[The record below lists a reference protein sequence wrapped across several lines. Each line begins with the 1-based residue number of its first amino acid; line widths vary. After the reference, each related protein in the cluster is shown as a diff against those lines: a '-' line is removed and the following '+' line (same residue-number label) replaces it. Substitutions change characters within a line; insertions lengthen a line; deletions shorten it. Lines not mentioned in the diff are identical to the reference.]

1 MSPLMMKLLG
11 RVYMSE
17 APADGGQGGGLPA
30 PAATPAADAPPAPAE
45 GSLLTPPAP
54 AAAPAPD
61 APKTPEQI
69 QQEADAAKDKEGG
82 KDADGKDKPTGAP
95 EAYEDFTLPEGME
108 MDADV
113 LGEFKNLA
121 KELNIP
127 QAKAQQLIDFQTQ
140 LATKQA
146 EAYQAAVT
154 KQAQDWAAS
163 IKNDPEIGGENYDK
177 SVASAIK
184 VIQSF
189 GDPALT
195 ELLNT
200 TGLGNNPALFKF
212 CHRISAAISE
222 DKFVLPGSQ
231 TTTGRKSNEE
241 VFYGSNS

>member
-1 MSPLMMKLLG
+1 MMKLLG

-17 APADGGQGGGLPA
+17 VDAGGGGGADAPA
-30 PAATPAADAPPAPAE
+30 PAPAADAPPPAAD
-45 GSLLTPPAP
+45 STLLTPPAP

-61 APKTPEQI
+61 AAKTTEQI
-69 QQEADAAKDKEGG
+69 QQDADAKAKTEADAKL
-82 KDADGKDKPTGAP
+82 TGAP
-95 EAYEDFTLPEGME
+95 EAYDDFKLPEGME

-113 LGEFKNLA
+113 LGEFKGLA

-127 QAKAQQLIDFQTQ
+127 QDKAQKLIDFQTQ
-140 LATKQA
+140 LAAKQA
-146 EAYQAAVT
+146 ETYQAAVT

-163 IKNDPEIGGENYDK
+163 IKSDPEVGGENYDK
-177 SVASAIK
+177 SVESAIK

-212 CHRISAAISE
+212 CHRISSAISE
-222 DKFVLPGSQ
+222 DKFVMPGSQ
-231 TTTGRKSNEE
+231 TNAPKEMSIIDA
-241 VFYGSNS
+241 FK

>member
-17 APADGGQGGGLPA
+17 VDAGGGGGGDVSAPAPTAEAPA
-30 PAATPAADAPPAPAE
+30 PAAE
-45 GSLLTPPAP
+45 SSVLTPPAP
-54 AAAPAPD
+54 TDAPAPKPDD
-61 APKTPEQI
+61 AQPED
-69 QQEADAAKDKEGG
+69 ADKSKDESQ
-82 KDADGKDKPTGAP
+82 DADGKDKPTGAP

-108 MDADV
+108 MDV
-113 LGEFKNLA
+113 EILGEFKNLA

-127 QAKAQQLIDFQTQ
+127 QAKAQQLIDFQSQ
-140 LATKQA
+140 LASKQA

-154 KQAQDWAAS
+154 KQAQDWAAE

-200 TGLGNNPALFKF
+200 SGLGNHPALFKF

-222 DKFVLPGSQ
+222 DKFVMPGSQ
-231 TTTGRKSNEE
+231 TNAPKEMTIVDAFS
-241 VFYGSNS
+241 

>member
-11 RVYMSE
+11 RVYMNE
-17 APADGGQGGGLPA
+17 AETSATGGGETA
-30 PAATPAADAPPAPAE
+30 AASTTEAATE
-45 GSLLTPPAP
+45 TTTTTLTPASTT
-54 AAAPAPD
+54 AATEATEAT
-61 APKTPEQI
+61 AAETKTPEQI
-69 QQEADAAKDKEGG
+69 QQEADAAAKLKAE
-82 KDADGKDKPTGAP
+82 TSAP

-113 LGEFKNLA
+113 LGEFKSLA

-146 EAYQAAVT
+146 EQYQAAVT
-154 KQAQDWAAS
+154 KQSQEWAAA

-200 TGLGNNPALFKF
+200 SGLGNHPALFKF

-241 VFYGSNS
+241 VFYGSNA

>member
-11 RVYMSE
+11 RVYMNE
-17 APADGGQGGGLPA
+17 VDAGGGGGGETASASTTETATEAATATTTLT
-30 PAATPAADAPPAPAE
+30 PAATTAE
-45 GSLLTPPAP
+45 TD
-54 AAAPAPD
+54 AAATET
-61 APKTPEQI
+61 KTPEQI
-69 QQEADAAKDKEGG
+69 QQEADAAAKLKAE
-82 KDADGKDKPTGAP
+82 TSAP

-146 EAYQAAVT
+146 EEYQAAVT
-154 KQAQDWAAS
+154 KQSQEWAAS

-200 TGLGNNPALFKF
+200 TGLGNHPSLFKF

-222 DKFVLPGSQ
+222 DKFVMPGSQ
-231 TTTGRKSNEE
+231 TDSPKEMSIIDA
-241 VFYGSNS
+241 FK

>member
-17 APADGGQGGGLPA
+17 VDAGGGGGGDVSAPAPTAEAPA
-30 PAATPAADAPPAPAE
+30 PAAE
-45 GSLLTPPAP
+45 SSVLTPPAP
-54 AAAPAPD
+54 TD
-61 APKTPEQI
+61 APVPKPD
-69 QQEADAAKDKEGG
+69 DAKPDDANKPKDES
-82 KDADGKDKPTGAP
+82 KDADGNDKPAGAP

-108 MDADV
+108 MDV
-113 LGEFKNLA
+113 EILGEFKNLA

-127 QAKAQQLIDFQTQ
+127 QAKAQQLIDFQSQ
-140 LATKQA
+140 LASKQA

-154 KQAQDWAAS
+154 KQAKDWAAE
-163 IKNDPEIGGENYDK
+163 IKSDPEIGGENYDK
-177 SVASAIK
+177 SVASAVK

-200 TGLGNNPALFKF
+200 SGLGNHPALFKF

-222 DKFVLPGSQ
+222 DKFVMPGSQ
-231 TTTGRKSNEE
+231 TNAPKEMTIVDAFS
-241 VFYGSNS
+241 

>member
-11 RVYMSE
+11 RVYMNE
-17 APADGGQGGGLPA
+17 APADGGQGGGAPA
-30 PAATPAADAPPAPAE
+30 PAPAADAPPAPAE

-54 AAAPAPD
+54 ADAPADKPD
-61 APKTPEQI
+61 ATKTPEQI
-69 QQEADAAKDKEGG
+69 QQEADASAKLKAE
-82 KDADGKDKPTGAP
+82 TSAP

-146 EAYQAAVT
+146 EQYQAAVT
-154 KQAQDWAAS
+154 KQSQDWAAA

-200 TGLGNNPALFKF
+200 SGLGNHPALFKF

-241 VFYGSNS
+241 VFYGNSN

>member
-1 MSPLMMKLLG
+1 MNALMMKLLG
-11 RVYMSE
+11 RVLMNE
-17 APADGGQGGGLPA
+17 VPADGGQGGGADA
-30 PAATPAADAPPAPAE
+30 PAPAADAPATAAE
-45 GSLLTPPAP
+45 GSVLTPAATDAPP
-54 AAAPAPD
+54 AAGAETSE
-61 APKTPEQI
+61 KT
-69 QQEADAAKDKEGG
+69 QQEADAAKVKTEA
-82 KDADGKDKPTGAP
+82 DAKLTGAP

-113 LGEFKNLA
+113 LGEFKGLA

-154 KQAQDWAAS
+154 KQSQDWAAS
-163 IKNDPEIGGENYDK
+163 IKNDPEIGGANYDK
-177 SVASAIK
+177 NVESAIK

-200 TGLGNNPALFKF
+200 SGLGNHPALFKF
-212 CHRISAAISE
+212 CHRISSAISE

-231 TTTGRKSNEE
+231 SSTGRKSDAE
-241 VFYGSNS
+241 VFYGPAKS

>member
-17 APADGGQGGGLPA
+17 VDAGGGGGGDVSAPAPTAEAPA
-30 PAATPAADAPPAPAE
+30 PAAE
-45 GSLLTPPAP
+45 SSVLTPPAP
-54 AAAPAPD
+54 TDAPAPKPDD
-61 APKTPEQI
+61 AKPEDADKPKDES
-69 QQEADAAKDKEGG
+69 
-82 KDADGKDKPTGAP
+82 KDADGKDKPAGAP

-108 MDADV
+108 MDV
-113 LGEFKNLA
+113 EILGEFKNLA

-127 QAKAQQLIDFQTQ
+127 QAKAQQLIDFQSQ
-140 LATKQA
+140 LASKQA

-154 KQAQDWAAS
+154 KQAQDWAAE

-200 TGLGNNPALFKF
+200 SGLGNHPALFKF

-222 DKFVLPGSQ
+222 DKFVMPGSQ
-231 TTTGRKSNEE
+231 TNAPKEMTIVDAFS
-241 VFYGSNS
+241 

>member
-17 APADGGQGGGLPA
+17 VDAGGGGGGDTAAASTTEATTEAATATTTLT
-30 PAATPAADAPPAPAE
+30 PAATTAETEAATTE
-45 GSLLTPPAP
+45 T
-54 AAAPAPD
+54 
-61 APKTPEQI
+61 KTPEQT
-69 QQEADAAKDKEGG
+69 QQEADAAKDKEDG

-108 MDADV
+108 MDAEV

-146 EAYQAAVT
+146 EEYQAAVA
-154 KQAQDWAAS
+154 KQSQEWAAS
-163 IKNDPEIGGENYDK
+163 IKNDPEIGGENYEK
-177 SVASAIK
+177 SVASAVK
-184 VIQSF
+184 VIEAF
-189 GDPALT
+189 GDPSLK

-200 TGLGNNPALFKF
+200 SGLGNHPSLFKF

-231 TTTGRKSNEE
+231 ANAPKEMTIVDAFS
-241 VFYGSNS
+241 

>member
-11 RVYMSE
+11 RVYMNE
-17 APADGGQGGGLPA
+17 APADGGQGGGAPA
-30 PAATPAADAPPAPAE
+30 PAAAPAADAAPAPAE

-54 AAAPAPD
+54 ADAAAPD

-69 QQEADAAKDKEGG
+69 QQDADAAAKLKAE
-82 KDADGKDKPTGAP
+82 TSAP
-95 EAYEDFTLPEGME
+95 EAYEDFSLPEGME

-127 QAKAQQLIDFQTQ
+127 QAKAQQLIDFQAQ

-146 EAYQAAVT
+146 EEFQAAVT
-154 KQAQDWAAS
+154 KQSQEWAAS

-195 ELLNT
+195 ELLNQS
-200 TGLGNNPALFKF
+200 GLGNHPALFKF

-231 TTTGRKSNEE
+231 TETPKEMSIIDA
-241 VFYGSNS
+241 FK

>member
-1 MSPLMMKLLG
+1 MMKLLG

-17 APADGGQGGGLPA
+17 VDAGGGGGGDVSAPAPTAEAPA
-30 PAATPAADAPPAPAE
+30 PAAE
-45 GSLLTPPAP
+45 SSVLTPPAP
-54 AAAPAPD
+54 TDAPAPKPDD
-61 APKTPEQI
+61 AKPDDASKPKDES
-69 QQEADAAKDKEGG
+69 

-95 EAYEDFTLPEGME
+95 EAYEDFTLPDGME
-108 MDADV
+108 MDTEI

-127 QAKAQQLIDFQTQ
+127 QAKAQQLIDFQSQ
-140 LATKQA
+140 LAGKQA

-154 KQAQDWAAS
+154 KQSQDWAAS
-163 IKNDPEIGGENYDK
+163 IKNDPEIGGANYDK
-177 SVASAIK
+177 SVESAIK

-200 TGLGNNPALFKF
+200 SGLGNNPALFKF
-212 CHRISAAISE
+212 CHRISSAISE

-231 TTTGRKSNEE
+231 SSNGRKSDAE
-241 VFYGSNS
+241 VFYGQAKS

>member
-11 RVYMSE
+11 RVYMNE
-17 APADGGQGGGLPA
+17 APADGGQGGGAPA

-61 APKTPEQI
+61 APKPPEQT
-69 QQEADAAKDKEGG
+69 QQEADAKAKTEA
-82 KDADGKDKPTGAP
+82 DAKLTGAP
-95 EAYEDFTLPEGME
+95 EAYEDFKLPDGME

-113 LGEFKNLA
+113 LGEFKTLA

-127 QAKAQQLIDFQTQ
+127 QAKAQQLIDFQSQ

-163 IKNDPEIGGENYDK
+163 IKSDPEVGGENYDK

-195 ELLNT
+195 ELLNPS
-200 TGLGNNPALFKF
+200 GLGNHPALFKF

-222 DKFVLPGSQ
+222 DKFVMPGSQ
-231 TTTGRKSNEE
+231 ADSPKEMSIIDA
-241 VFYGSNS
+241 FK

>member
-1 MSPLMMKLLG
+1 MSALMMKLLG
-11 RVYMSE
+11 RVYMNE
-17 APADGGQGGGLPA
+17 APVDGGQGGGAPA
-30 PAATPAADAPPAPAE
+30 PAAAPAADAPPAPAD

-54 AAAPAPD
+54 TAAPAPE
-61 APKTPEQI
+61 ATKTPEQI
-69 QQEADAAKDKEGG
+69 Q
-82 KDADGKDKPTGAP
+82 KDADAKAKTDADAKLTGAP
-95 EAYEDFTLPEGME
+95 DAYEDFTLPEGME
-108 MDADV
+108 MDTEV

-127 QAKAQQLIDFQTQ
+127 QAKAQQLIDFQSQ

-146 EAYQAAVT
+146 EQYQAAVT

-163 IKNDPEIGGENYDK
+163 IKSDPEVGGENYEK
-177 SVASAIK
+177 SVASAVK

-200 TGLGNNPALFKF
+200 SGLGNHPALFKF

-222 DKFVLPGSQ
+222 DKFVMPGSQ
-231 TTTGRKSNEE
+231 TNTPKEMSLIDA
-241 VFYGSNS
+241 FK

>member
-17 APADGGQGGGLPA
+17 VDAGGGGGGADAPA
-30 PAATPAADAPPAPAE
+30 PAADAPAPAAE
-45 GSLLTPPAP
+45 GSVLTPPAP
-54 AAAPAPD
+54 ADAPAPD
-61 APKTPEQI
+61 ATKTPEQI
-69 QQEADAAKDKEGG
+69 QQEADAAKDKEEG
-82 KDADGKDKPTGAP
+82 KDADDKDKPAGAP
-95 EAYEDFTLPEGME
+95 DAYEDFTLPEGME
-108 MDADV
+108 MDVEV
-113 LGEFKNLA
+113 LGAFKNLA

-146 EAYQAAVT
+146 EEYQAAVV
-154 KQAQDWAAS
+154 KQSQEWAAS
-163 IKNDPEIGGENYDK
+163 IKNDPEIGGENYEK

-195 ELLNT
+195 ELLNQS
-200 TGLGNNPALFKF
+200 GLGNHPALFKF

-231 TTTGRKSNEE
+231 SNTGRKSNEE

>member
-17 APADGGQGGGLPA
+17 VDAGGGGGGDVSAPAPTAEAPA
-30 PAATPAADAPPAPAE
+30 PAAE
-45 GSLLTPPAP
+45 SSVLTPPAP
-54 AAAPAPD
+54 TDAPAPKPDD
-61 APKTPEQI
+61 AQPEDASKPKDES
-69 QQEADAAKDKEGG
+69 

-108 MDADV
+108 MDV
-113 LGEFKNLA
+113 EILGEFKNLA

-127 QAKAQQLIDFQTQ
+127 QAKAQQLIDFQSQ
-140 LATKQA
+140 LASKQA
-146 EAYQAAVT
+146 ETYQAAVT
-154 KQAQDWAAS
+154 KQAQDWAAE

-200 TGLGNNPALFKF
+200 SGLGNHPALFKF

-231 TTTGRKSNEE
+231 TNAPKEMTIVDAFS
-241 VFYGSNS
+241 

>member
-17 APADGGQGGGLPA
+17 VDEGGGGGGDVSAPAPTAEAPA
-30 PAATPAADAPPAPAE
+30 PAAE
-45 GSLLTPPAP
+45 SSVLTPPAP
-54 AAAPAPD
+54 TDAPAPKPDD
-61 APKTPEQI
+61 AQPEDADKPKDES
-69 QQEADAAKDKEGG
+69 

-108 MDADV
+108 MDV
-113 LGEFKNLA
+113 EILGEFKNLA

-127 QAKAQQLIDFQTQ
+127 QAKAQQLIDFQSQ
-140 LATKQA
+140 LASKQA

-154 KQAQDWAAS
+154 KQAQDWAAE

-200 TGLGNNPALFKF
+200 SGLGNHPALFKF

-231 TTTGRKSNEE
+231 TNAPKEMTIVDAFS
-241 VFYGSNS
+241 

>member
-11 RVYMSE
+11 RVYMNE
-17 APADGGQGGGLPA
+17 ADTGGGGGGAPAAAPA
-30 PAATPAADAPPAPAE
+30 PAAAAPTPAAE
-45 GSLLTPPAP
+45 GSVLTPPAP
-54 AAAPAPD
+54 AAAPTPD
-61 APKTPEQI
+61 AAKTPEQI
-69 QQEADAAKDKEGG
+69 QQEADAKAKTEA
-82 KDADGKDKPTGAP
+82 DAKPAGAP

-113 LGEFKNLA
+113 LGEFKGLA

-127 QAKAQQLIDFQTQ
+127 QDKAQKLIDFQTQ

-146 EAYQAAVT
+146 EQYQAAVT
-154 KQAQDWAAS
+154 KQSQDWAAA
-163 IKNDPEIGGENYDK
+163 IKNDPDVGGENYDK

-195 ELLNT
+195 ELLNQS
-200 TGLGNNPALFKF
+200 GLGNNPALFKF

-222 DKFVLPGSQ
+222 DKFVMPGSQ
-231 TTTGRKSNEE
+231 TEAPKEMSIIDA
-241 VFYGSNS
+241 FK

>member
-1 MSPLMMKLLG
+1 MNALMMKLLG
-11 RVYMSE
+11 RVLMNE
-17 APADGGQGGGLPA
+17 ATADGGQGGGADA
-30 PAATPAADAPPAPAE
+30 PAPAADAPAPATE
-45 GSLLTPPAP
+45 GSVLTPPATDAPP
-54 AAAPAPD
+54 AAD
-61 APKTPEQI
+61 AKTPEQT
-69 QQEADAAKDKEGG
+69 QKEADAAKAKTEA
-82 KDADGKDKPTGAP
+82 DAKLTGAP

-113 LGEFKNLA
+113 LGEFKGLA

-127 QAKAQQLIDFQTQ
+127 QAKAQLLIDFQTQ

-163 IKNDPEIGGENYDK
+163 IKNDPEIGGANYDK
-177 SVASAIK
+177 NVESAIK

-200 TGLGNNPALFKF
+200 SGLGNHPALFKF
-212 CHRISAAISE
+212 CHRISSAISE

-231 TTTGRKSNEE
+231 SSTGRKSDAE
-241 VFYGSNS
+241 VFYGPAKS

>member
-11 RVYMSE
+11 RVYMNE
-17 APADGGQGGGLPA
+17 APADGGQGGGTDAPA
-30 PAATPAADAPPAPAE
+30 PTAQAPAGTAD
-45 GSLLTPPAP
+45 GSVLTPPAP
-54 AAAPAPD
+54 TTDAAPKPEESKPD
-61 APKTPEQI
+61 
-69 QQEADAAKDKEGG
+69 DAEKP
-82 KDADGKDKPTGAP
+82 KDADGKEKPTGAP

-108 MDADV
+108 MDTEV

-140 LATKQA
+140 LANKQA
-146 EAYQAAVT
+146 EQYQAAVT
-154 KQAQDWAAS
+154 KQSQDWAAA

-177 SVASAIK
+177 SVESAIK

-200 TGLGNNPALFKF
+200 SGLGNHPALFKF

-241 VFYGSNS
+241 VFYGNAK

>member
-17 APADGGQGGGLPA
+17 VDAGGGGGGADAPA
-30 PAATPAADAPPAPAE
+30 PAADAPATAAE
-45 GSLLTPPAP
+45 GSVLTPPAP
-54 AAAPAPD
+54 ADAPAPD
-61 APKTPEQI
+61 ATKTPDQI
-69 QQEADAAKDKEGG
+69 QQEADAAKDKDKEDG
-82 KDADGKDKPTGAP
+82 KDADDKDKPAGAP

-108 MDADV
+108 MDAEV

-146 EAYQAAVT
+146 EEYQAAVV
-154 KQAQDWAAS
+154 KQSQEWAAS
-163 IKNDPEIGGENYDK
+163 IKNDPEIGGENYEK

-195 ELLNT
+195 ELLNQS
-200 TGLGNNPALFKF
+200 GLGNHPALFKF

-231 TTTGRKSNEE
+231 ANAPKEMTIVDAFS
-241 VFYGSNS
+241 

>member
-11 RVYMSE
+11 RVYMNE
-17 APADGGQGGGLPA
+17 APADGGQGGAPA
-30 PAATPAADAPPAPAE
+30 PAAAPAADAPPAPAD

-61 APKTPEQI
+61 ATKTPEQI
-69 QQEADAAKDKEGG
+69 QQDADAAAKLKAE
-82 KDADGKDKPTGAP
+82 TSAP
-95 EAYEDFTLPEGME
+95 EVYEDFTLPEGME

-140 LATKQA
+140 LANKQA
-146 EAYQAAVT
+146 EQYQAAAT

-163 IKNDPEIGGENYDK
+163 IKSDPELGGENYDK

-200 TGLGNNPALFKF
+200 SGLGNHPALFKF

-231 TTTGRKSNEE
+231 TDSPKEMSIIDA
-241 VFYGSNS
+241 FK

>member
-11 RVYMSE
+11 RVYMNE
-17 APADGGQGGGLPA
+17 APADGGQGGGADAPVPA
-30 PAATPAADAPPAPAE
+30 PAADAPAPAAE
-45 GSLLTPPAP
+45 GSVLTPPAP

-61 APKTPEQI
+61 AAKTPEQI
-69 QQEADAAKDKEGG
+69 QQDADAAAKLK
-82 KDADGKDKPTGAP
+82 ADTSAP
-95 EAYEDFTLPEGME
+95 EAYEAFTLPEGME

-113 LGEFKNLA
+113 LGEFQSLA

-146 EAYQAAVT
+146 EQYQAAVI
-154 KQAQDWAAS
+154 KQGQDWAAS
-163 IKNDPEIGGENYDK
+163 IKSDPEVGGENYDK
-177 SVASAIK
+177 SVESAIK

-200 TGLGNNPALFKF
+200 SGLGNHPALFKF
-212 CHRISAAISE
+212 CHRISSAISE
-222 DKFVLPGSQ
+222 DKFVMPGSQ
-231 TTTGRKSNEE
+231 TNAPKEMSIIDA
-241 VFYGSNS
+241 FK

>member
-1 MSPLMMKLLG
+1 MNALMMKLLG
-11 RVYMSE
+11 RVLMNE
-17 APADGGQGGGLPA
+17 AQADGGQGGG
-30 PAATPAADAPPAPAE
+30 ADAPPAA
-45 GSLLTPPAP
+45 
-54 AAAPAPD
+54 D
-61 APKTPEQI
+61 AKTPEQT
-69 QQEADAAKDKEGG
+69 QQEADAAKAKTEA
-82 KDADGKDKPTGAP
+82 DAKLTGAP

-113 LGEFKNLA
+113 LGEFKGLA

-146 EAYQAAVT
+146 EAYQAAVI
-154 KQAQDWAAS
+154 KQGQDWAAEVR
-163 IKNDPEIGGENYDK
+163 NDPVLGGANYEK
-177 SVASAIK
+177 SVESAIK

-195 ELLNT
+195 ELLRS

-212 CHRISAAISE
+212 CHRISSAISE

-231 TTTGRKSNEE
+231 SSNGRKSDAE
-241 VFYGSNS
+241 VFYGPAKS

>member
-1 MSPLMMKLLG
+1 MMKLLG

-17 APADGGQGGGLPA
+17 VDAGGGGGGDVSAPAPTVEAPA
-30 PAATPAADAPPAPAE
+30 PAAE
-45 GSLLTPPAP
+45 SSVLTPPAP
-54 AAAPAPD
+54 TDAPAPKPDD
-61 APKTPEQI
+61 AQPEDADKPKDES
-69 QQEADAAKDKEGG
+69 

-108 MDADV
+108 MDV
-113 LGEFKNLA
+113 EILGEFKNLA

-127 QAKAQQLIDFQTQ
+127 QAKAQQLIDFQSQ
-140 LATKQA
+140 LASKQA

-154 KQAQDWAAS
+154 KQAQDWAAE

-200 TGLGNNPALFKF
+200 SGLGNHPALFKF

-241 VFYGSNS
+241 VFYGNSN

>member
-17 APADGGQGGGLPA
+17 VDAGGGGGGDVSAPAPTAEAPA
-30 PAATPAADAPPAPAE
+30 PAAE
-45 GSLLTPPAP
+45 SSVLTPPAP
-54 AAAPAPD
+54 TDAPAPNPDD
-61 APKTPEQI
+61 AKPDDADKPKDES
-69 QQEADAAKDKEGG
+69 KN
-82 KDADGKDKPTGAP
+82 ADGKDKPTGAP

-108 MDADV
+108 MDV
-113 LGEFKNLA
+113 EILGEFKNLA

-127 QAKAQQLIDFQTQ
+127 QAKAQQLIDFQSQ
-140 LATKQA
+140 LASKQA

-154 KQAQDWAAS
+154 KQAQDWAAE
-163 IKNDPEIGGENYDK
+163 IKSDPEIGGENYDK

-200 TGLGNNPALFKF
+200 SGLGNHPALFKF

-222 DKFVLPGSQ
+222 DKFVMPGSQ
-231 TTTGRKSNEE
+231 TNAPKEMTIVDAFS
-241 VFYGSNS
+241 